1 MAKGSV
7 VHWQAKTGL
16 SFIGIGTIGLFL
28 SSQEMLPFGIKGS
41 SVIAASLLTTAF
53 LGILLLT
60 LSVGVDHEMDHLSQT
75 SQLAPTELV
84 EIIDKVLGT
93 EEE

>member
-1 MAKGSV
+1 MAKGGL

-16 SFIGIGTIGLFL
+16 GFIGVGTIGLFL
-28 SSQEMLPFGIKGS
+28 SSQAKLPFGLENTMPIG
-41 SVIAASLLTTAF
+41 ALLLTTAF

-75 SQLAPTELV
+75 NQLVPTELV
-84 EIIDKVLGT
+84 EIIDKVLGM